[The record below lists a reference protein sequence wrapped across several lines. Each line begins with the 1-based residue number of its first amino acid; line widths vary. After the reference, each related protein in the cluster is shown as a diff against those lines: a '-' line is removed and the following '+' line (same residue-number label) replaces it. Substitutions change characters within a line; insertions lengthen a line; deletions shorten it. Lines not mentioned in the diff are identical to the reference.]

1 MTETSL
7 PTETAAIPERTFG
20 RSMRYVSGYA
30 ILIAVMLVS
39 PLFVFLPAA
48 LFHCILRNG
57 RRITWSSLFIGTA
70 IAGLLAV
77 AGANA
82 PQVTATEAN
91 TGLAYLVALVLAVA
105 LPSMAVSSMVERAE
119 SFGRILLAA
128 ILLSCVGL
136 AATEISVR
144 TVAGF
149 SPFAQQVIEARADAT
164 KLVVALQAA
173 GLPSDVIA
181 AMRRWSDVRVF
192 CLPAFLLIS
201 VVIVFVLSLV
211 LFGRL
216 QSWRALVERRQAAV
230 AAGTSPYLFRNLSLP
245 EWLLFA
251 FVIGGLSPL
260 ASGMPQ
266 RIGANV
272 LALVSFLYLLQ
283 GLAIFR
289 SFLAAAGAGF
299 TSIFLAYVFL
309 GILTIT
315 GISPLV
321 LSIAGLFDSFFDFR
335 KFNRKDHSDES
346 HFD

>member
-48 LFHCILRNG
+48 LFHCIIRNG

-119 SFGRILLAA
+119 SFGRILLTA

-136 AATEISVR
+136 AATEISMR

-149 SPFAQQVIEARADAT
+149 SPFAQQVTEARVDAT

-181 AMRRWSDVRVF
+181 AMKRWSEVRVF

-216 QSWRALVERRQAAV
+216 QSWRALVERRQAA
-230 AAGTSPYLFRNLSLP
+230 AASSPYLFRNLSLP

>member
-7 PTETAAIPERTFG
+7 PTETAAVPERTFG

-48 LFHCILRNG
+48 LFYCIVRNG

-70 IAGLLAV
+70 VAGLLAI

-82 PQVTATEAN
+82 PQVTTTEAN

-105 LPSMAVSSMVERAE
+105 LPSMAVAAMVERAE

-128 ILLSCVGL
+128 ILLSSVGL
-136 AATEISVR
+136 AATEISMR
-144 TVAGF
+144 AVAGF
-149 SPFAQQVIEARADAT
+149 SPFAEQVIEARADAA
-164 KLVVALQAA
+164 KLVAALQTA
-173 GLPSDVIA
+173 GLPPDVIA
-181 AMRRWSDVRVF
+181 AMRRWSEIRVF

-201 VVIVFVLSLV
+201 IMIVFVLSLV

-216 QSWRALVERRQAAV
+216 QSWRALIERRQAAPS
-230 AAGTSPYLFRNLSLP
+230 SPYLFRNLSLP

-266 RIGANV
+266 RIGANL

-309 GILTIT
+309 GVLTIT

-346 HFD
+346 HSD

>member
-7 PTETAAIPERTFG
+7 PSETAAIPERTFG
-20 RSMRYVSGYA
+20 RSIRYVSGYA

-57 RRITWSSLFIGTA
+57 RRITWASLFIGTA
-70 IAGLLAV
+70 LAGLLAV

-82 PQVTATEAN
+82 PQVTTAEAN

-136 AATEISVR
+136 AATEVTMR
-144 TVAGF
+144 TIARF
-149 SPFAQQVIEARADAT
+149 SPFAEQVVEARADAT
-164 KLVVALQAA
+164 KLMAALQTA
-173 GLPSDVIA
+173 GLPSDVIT
-181 AMRRWSDVRVF
+181 AMRRWSEIRVF

-216 QSWRALVERRQAAV
+216 QSWRALLERRQV
-230 AAGTSPYLFRNLSLP
+230 PAGSSPYLFRNLSLP

-266 RIGANV
+266 RIGANL
-272 LALVSFLYLLQ
+272 LAIVSFLYLLQ

-299 TSIFLAYVFL
+299 TSVFLAYVFL
-309 GILTIT
+309 GVLTIT

>member
-7 PTETAAIPERTFG
+7 PTETAAIPERTLG

-48 LFHCILRNG
+48 LFHCIVRNG
-57 RRITWSSLFIGTA
+57 RRITWSALFIGTA

-82 PQVTATEAN
+82 PQVTPTEAN

-128 ILLSCVGL
+128 ILLSSVGL
-136 AATEISVR
+136 AATEISMR
-144 TVAGF
+144 AVAGF
-149 SPFAQQVIEARADAT
+149 SPFAEQVVEARADAT
-164 KLVVALQAA
+164 KLVAALQAA

-181 AMRRWSDVRVF
+181 AMGRWSDIRVF

-201 VVIVFVLSLV
+201 IVIVFVLSLV

-216 QSWRALVERRQAAV
+216 QSWRALLERRQAA
-230 AAGTSPYLFRNLSLP
+230 AGSSPYLFRNFSLP

-266 RIGANV
+266 RIGANL
-272 LALVSFLYLLQ
+272 LAVVSFLYLLQ

-299 TSIFLAYVFL
+299 TSLFLAYVFL
-309 GILTIT
+309 GVLTIT

>member
-7 PTETAAIPERTFG
+7 PTETAAIPGRTFG

-48 LFHCILRNG
+48 LWHCIVRNG
-57 RRITWSSLFIGTA
+57 RRIAWSSLFIGTA
-70 IAGLLAV
+70 VAGLLAV

-82 PQVTATEAN
+82 PQVTVTEAN

-119 SFGRILLAA
+119 SFGRILLSA

-136 AATEISVR
+136 AATEISMR

-149 SPFAQQVIEARADAT
+149 SPFAQQVVEARVDAT
-164 KLVVALQAA
+164 KLVVALKAA

-181 AMRRWSDVRVF
+181 AMQRWSEVRVF

-216 QSWRALVERRQAAV
+216 QSWRALVERRQAA
-230 AAGTSPYLFRNLSLP
+230 AATTSPYLFRNLSLP

-266 RIGANV
+266 RIGANL
-272 LALVSFLYLLQ
+272 LAVVSFLYLLQ

-309 GILTIT
+309 GVLTIT

-346 HFD
+346 HSD

>member
-1 MTETSL
+1 MTETLL

-20 RSMRYVSGYA
+20 RAMRYVSGYA

-48 LFHCILRNG
+48 LFHCIIRNG
-57 RRITWSSLFIGTA
+57 RRIAWSSLFIGTTV
-70 IAGLLAV
+70 AGLLAV

-82 PQVTATEAN
+82 PGVTAAEAN

-105 LPSMAVSSMVERAE
+105 LPSMAVAPMVERAE

-128 ILLSCVGL
+128 LILSSVGL
-136 AATEISVR
+136 AATEISMR
-144 TVAGF
+144 AVAGF
-149 SPFAQQVIEARADAT
+149 SPFGEQVIEARADAT
-164 KLVVALQAA
+164 KLVAALQTA
-173 GLPSDVIA
+173 GLPSDVIS
-181 AMRRWSDVRVF
+181 AMRRWSEVRVF

-216 QSWRALVERRQAAV
+216 QSWRALLERRQA
-230 AAGTSPYLFRNLSLP
+230 TTSSPYLFRNFSLP

-266 RIGANV
+266 RIGANL

-299 TSIFLAYVFL
+299 TSVFLAYVFL
-309 GILTIT
+309 AVLTIT

-346 HFD
+346 HSD

>member
-20 RSMRYVSGYA
+20 RSVRHVSGYA

-48 LFHCILRNG
+48 LFHCIVRNG
-57 RRITWSSLFIGTA
+57 RRITWSALFIGTA

-82 PQVTATEAN
+82 PQVTPTEAN

-128 ILLSCVGL
+128 ILLSSVGL
-136 AATEISVR
+136 AATEISMR
-144 TVAGF
+144 AVAGF
-149 SPFAQQVIEARADAT
+149 SPFAEQVVEARADAT
-164 KLVVALQAA
+164 KLVAALQTA

-181 AMRRWSDVRVF
+181 AMHRWSDVRVF

-201 VVIVFVLSLV
+201 IVIVFVLSLV

-216 QSWRALVERRQAAV
+216 QSWRALLERRQAA
-230 AAGTSPYLFRNLSLP
+230 AGSSPYLFRNFSLP

-260 ASGMPQ
+260 ASGMSQ
-266 RIGANV
+266 RIGANL
-272 LALVSFLYLLQ
+272 LAVVSFLYLLQ

-299 TSIFLAYVFL
+299 TSLFLAYVFL
-309 GILTIT
+309 GVLTIT

>member
-30 ILIAVMLVS
+30 VLIAVMLVS

-48 LFHCILRNG
+48 LFHCIVRNG

-119 SFGRILLAA
+119 SFGRILLTA

-136 AATEISVR
+136 AATEISMR

-149 SPFAQQVIEARADAT
+149 SPFAQQVTEARVDAT

-181 AMRRWSDVRVF
+181 AMKRWSEVRVF

-216 QSWRALVERRQAAV
+216 QSWRALVERRQAA
-230 AAGTSPYLFRNLSLP
+230 AGSSPYLFRNFSLP

>member
-20 RSMRYVSGYA
+20 RSMRYVTGYA

-48 LFHCILRNG
+48 LFHCIVRNG

-70 IAGLLAV
+70 VAGLLAV

-82 PQVTATEAN
+82 PQVTVTEAN

-136 AATEISVR
+136 AATEISMR

-149 SPFAQQVIEARADAT
+149 SPFAQQVIEARADAA
-164 KLVVALQAA
+164 KLVTALQTA

-181 AMRRWSDVRVF
+181 AMRRWSDIRVF
-192 CLPAFLLIS
+192 CLPAFLLVS

-216 QSWRALVERRQAAV
+216 QSWRALVERRQAA
-230 AAGTSPYLFRNLSLP
+230 ATTSPYLFRNLSLP

-266 RIGANV
+266 RIGANL
-272 LALVSFLYLLQ
+272 LAVVSFLYLLQ

-309 GILTIT
+309 GVLTIT

>member
-7 PTETAAIPERTFG
+7 PTETAAIPVRTFG

-48 LFHCILRNG
+48 LFHCIIRNG
-57 RRITWSSLFIGTA
+57 RRIAWSSLFIGTA
-70 IAGLLAV
+70 VAGLLAV

-82 PQVTATEAN
+82 PQVTPTEAN

-105 LPSMAVSSMVERAE
+105 LPSMAVAPMVERAE

-128 ILLSCVGL
+128 ILLSAVGL
-136 AATEISVR
+136 AATEISMR
-144 TVAGF
+144 AVAGF
-149 SPFAQQVIEARADAT
+149 SPFAEQVVEARADAT
-164 KLVVALQAA
+164 KLVTVLQTA
-173 GLPSDVIA
+173 GLPADVISA
-181 AMRRWSDVRVF
+181 VRRWSDIRVF

-201 VVIVFVLSLV
+201 VVIVFVLSIV

-216 QSWRALVERRQAAV
+216 QSWRALLERRQAA
-230 AAGTSPYLFRNLSLP
+230 ATSPYLFRNLALP

-260 ASGMPQ
+260 ASGVAQ
-266 RIGANV
+266 RVGANL
-272 LALVSFLYLLQ
+272 LAVVSFLYLLQ

-289 SFLAAAGAGF
+289 SFLSAAGAGF
-299 TSIFLAYVFL
+299 SSVFLAYIFLAV
-309 GILTIT
+309 LTIT

-346 HFD
+346 HSD

>member
-7 PTETAAIPERTFG
+7 PTETAAIPERTLG

-48 LFHCILRNG
+48 LFHCIVRNG
-57 RRITWSSLFIGTA
+57 RRITWSALFIGTA

-82 PQVTATEAN
+82 PQVTPTEAN

-128 ILLSCVGL
+128 ILLSSVGL
-136 AATEISVR
+136 AATEISMR
-144 TVAGF
+144 AVAGF
-149 SPFAQQVIEARADAT
+149 SPFAEQVVEARADAT
-164 KLVVALQAA
+164 KLVAALQAA

-181 AMRRWSDVRVF
+181 AMGRWSDIRVF

-201 VVIVFVLSLV
+201 IVIVFVLSLV

-216 QSWRALVERRQAAV
+216 QSWRALLERRQAA
-230 AAGTSPYLFRNLSLP
+230 AGSSPYLFRNFSLP

-266 RIGANV
+266 RIGANL
-272 LALVSFLYLLQ
+272 LAVVSFLYLLQ
-283 GLAIFR
+283 GLAIVR

-299 TSIFLAYVFL
+299 TSLFLAYVFL
-309 GILTIT
+309 GVLTIT